1 MLADRV
7 LEKIL
12 WAEKFYSLSKDEL
25 LRNPEISD
33 LLRRLRAA
41 IHDSRCE
48 MAGTGIVGICRD
60 CEQKEGGSCC
70 GYGLEAYYDET
81 LLLINLLLGVGLPKE
96 RAESTSCF
104 FLSANGCGLLARHVI
119 CINYVCEKITDRF
132 HPQELASLREKEG
145 VEVELLFRLNEEMK
159 KYIHVLV
166 SNPGR
171 SSFDLP

>member
-1 MLADRV
+1 VLADRIV
-7 LEKIL
+7 EKIV
-12 WAEKFYSLSKDEL
+12 WAEDFHSLSRDEL
-25 LRNPEISD
+25 LRDSKISD
-33 LLRRLRAA
+33 LMLKLRAA

-48 MAGTGIVGICRD
+48 MAGRGIVGICRD
-60 CEQKEGGSCC
+60 CDQKEGGSCC
-70 GYGLEAYYDET
+70 GYGLETYYDET

-104 FLSANGCGLLARHVI
+104 FLSANGCRLLARHVI

-166 SNPGR
+166 SNTGR